1 MARVYLVKYNGQ
13 NIWIPE
19 SGDCEDG
26 DAAAAKVTGCKPGY
40 NCFVSTRF
48 TGNLTPQEYIAQQ
61 QAAETAPSPTP
72 SPTPSP
78 APAPTTPPPA
88 PSPAPTTTTT
98 LPQPTLQQMTDNAT
112 GWSGTFGVPGYVGGF
127 VGVTPGTPQAEWDE
141 YTRYVAAQE
150 QYPNV
155 LPPAPNINEYEN
167 IRAQF
172 TGGGTPSGGTPSG
185 GTPSGGTPS
194 GGDEGFDYRQWAL
207 DFYKGHLGAGQEA
220 AEREH
225 YESPMYYPAFT
236 DWVREQGDMSG
247 AFRGFV
253 EQKYPSLAA
262 QHQYDVGH
270 LTGFP
275 SEEEALAGAQ
285 GIEQA
290 FQGWLTEETPALYQ
304 EYMGQRPYA
313 RGERYADYSPTT
325 RLTNW

>member
-1 MARVYLVKYNGQ
+1 MHWYDVYRADGSITRVEADSKSLASQAVRYAGEAIQKVIEVAGPTASTGQ
-13 NIWIPE
+13 PSTAGGTQIEVVGYTP
-19 SGDCEDG
+19 
-26 DAAAAKVTGCKPGY
+26 TGG
-40 NCFVSTRF
+40 T
-48 TGNLTPQEYIAQQ
+48 TGGATGG
-61 QAAETAPSPTP
+61 
-72 SPTPSP
+72 
-78 APAPTTPPPA
+78 TTGGT
-88 PSPAPTTTTT
+88 STTTTT